1 MVEITLLSDNRIF
14 KLASWWNGRHKGLK
28 ILALL
33 GVPVQVRPRLP
44 LLFIK
49 KIIGKYILRHASP
62 IST

>member
-1 MVEITLLSDNRIF
+1 MVEITPLSDNRNL

-44 LLFIK
+44 LL
-49 KIIGKYILRHASP
+49 KYNV
-62 IST
+62 